1 MALNLAAWLAK
12 QLGNGNEALAIPL
25 ADVSGLDG
33 SDEREWLITNG
44 LGSYASGTILGAN
57 TRKYHGL
64 LVAALNP
71 PTGRRVLFS
80 RIDEEVN
87 GEKLGASFWNPGFTA
102 PRGFEK
108 IVAFTVHPVPTWCYR
123 VDGGYLI
130 KQVAMLP
137 GEQQTVIGYSWVPD
151 EGQSAVKV
159 AELKLDLLVNDRDFH
174 QEMRGHDGWHFR
186 QFVQGDRRTVV
197 IKSTDDALHQLQVQF
212 DRGTYEAQPAWYYNY
227 YWPVEY
233 QRGHNCREDNFR
245 AGRLTVAL
253 QPGESITLAASVD
266 GRVVSSLRPIGEVVQ
281 AVAAH
286 QRQLLAAAGV
296 VADAGATD
304 PSHNARRSL
313 VLAADQF
320 LVRRDSTQSDS
331 IIAGYHWFNDWGRDS
346 MISLPG
352 LCLSTGRAAAAKG
365 ILTTF
370 AAYLS
375 EGMLPNNFPDVGAQP
390 EYNTS
395 DATFWWAWALLK
407 YLNAT
412 GDEDFVRSMLPHLE
426 SVVDWHVK
434 GTRYGLHMDD
444 DGLIAGGADGVQL
457 TWMDAKVDGFVVTP
471 RRGKAVEINAL
482 WYNFLKVVEHLHQR
496 LGQAADGT
504 KYGAM
509 AEQALAGFA
518 AFWNADRG
526 CLYDVIREDGSRDA
540 GIRPNQVIAASLPY
554 SPLTAEQARS
564 LLWVVERELLTPYGL
579 RTLSPY
585 DVQYEP
591 LYGRGKQ
598 QAGPYDR
605 DVTYHQGTVWPWLLG
620 PWVDARIRVYGTTTE
635 NLAYIKHALKP
646 LLTHLASVAGLG
658 SISEIFD
665 GDRPHK
671 PQGCIAQAWSIAE
684 LLRVL
689 TDYPQLA

>member
-1 MALNLAAWLAK
+1 MAFNLAAWLAN
-12 QLGNGNEALAIPL
+12 QLGNSNEALDLPL
-25 ADVSGLDG
+25 ADVSRLDG

-44 LGSYASGTILGAN
+44 LGSYASGTIFGAN

-64 LVAALNP
+64 LVAALSP
-71 PTGRRVLFS
+71 PTGRRVLLS

-87 GEKLGASFWNPGFTA
+87 GEQLGTSLWNSGHLA

-123 VDGGYLI
+123 VAGGYLI

-151 EGQSAVKV
+151 EGSPDGAAAQ
-159 AELKLDLLVNDRDFH
+159 LKLDLLVNDRDFH
-174 QEMRGHDGWHFR
+174 QETRGNDGWHFR
-186 QFVQGDRRTVV
+186 QFVQGDRTVV
-197 IKSTDDALHQLQVQF
+197 IKSTDDALHQLRVQF
-212 DRGTYEAQPAWYYNY
+212 DRGTYEAQPRWYYNY
-227 YWPVEY
+227 YWPVEFH
-233 QRGHNCREDNFR
+233 RGHNCREDNFH
-245 AGRLTVAL
+245 AGRLTVTL
-253 QPGESITLAASVD
+253 KPGESLTLAASVD
-266 GRVVSSLRPIGEVVQ
+266 GRVVSSLRSIGEIVQ

-286 QRQLLAAAGV
+286 QHQLLAQASV
-296 VADAGATD
+296 DTDAGAHQ
-304 PSHNARRSL
+304 SARRAL

-375 EGMLPNNFPDVGAQP
+375 EGMLPNNFPDTGAHP

-434 GTRYGLHMDD
+434 GTRYGLRMDD
-444 DGLIAGGADGVQL
+444 DGLITGGADGVQL

-482 WYNFLKVVEHLHQR
+482 WYNFLKVLEHLHQR
-496 LGQAADGT
+496 LGSAADGT

-509 AEQALAGFA
+509 AERTLAGFA

-526 CLYDVIREDGSRDA
+526 CLYDVIREDGTADA

-554 SPLTAEQARS
+554 SPLTVEQARS
-564 LLWVVERELLTPYGL
+564 MLWVVERELLTPYGL

-585 DVQYEP
+585 DAQYEP
-591 LYGRGKQ
+591 LYGRGKDEARQ
-598 QAGPYDR
+598 YDR

-620 PWVDARIRVYGTTTE
+620 PWVDARIRVYGETAE
-635 NLAYIKHALKP
+635 NLAFVRNALQP
-646 LLTHLASVAGLG
+646 LLTHLATAAGLG
-658 SISEIFD
+658 SVSEIFD

-689 TDYPQLA
+689 TDHEQLA

>member
-1 MALNLAAWLAK
+1 MAFNLAAWLAN
-12 QLGNGNEALAIPL
+12 QLGNSNEALDLPL
-25 ADVSGLDG
+25 ADVSRLDG

-44 LGSYASGTILGAN
+44 LGSYASGTIFGAN

-64 LVAALNP
+64 LVAALSP
-71 PTGRRVLFS
+71 PTGRRVLLS

-87 GEKLGASFWNPGFTA
+87 GEQLGASLWNSGHLA

-123 VDGGYLI
+123 VAGGYLI

-151 EGQSAVKV
+151 EGSPDGAAAQ
-159 AELKLDLLVNDRDFH
+159 LKLDLLVNDRDFH
-174 QEMRGHDGWHFR
+174 QETRGNEGWHFR
-186 QFVQGDRRTVV
+186 QFVQGDRTVV
-197 IKSTDDALHQLQVQF
+197 IKSTDDALHQLRVQF
-212 DRGTYEAQPAWYYNY
+212 DRGTYEAQPRWYYNY
-227 YWPVEY
+227 YWPVEFH
-233 QRGHNCREDNFR
+233 RGHNCREDNFH
-245 AGRLTVAL
+245 AGRLTVTL
-253 QPGESITLAASVD
+253 KPGESLTLAASVD
-266 GRVVSSLRPIGEVVQ
+266 GRVVSSLRSIGEIVQ

-286 QRQLLAAAGV
+286 QHQLLAQAAV
-296 VADAGATD
+296 DADAGARQ
-304 PSHNARRSL
+304 SARRAL

-320 LVRRDSTQSDS
+320 LVKRDSTQSDS

-352 LCLSTGRAAAAKG
+352 LCLSTGRVAAAKG

-375 EGMLPNNFPDVGAQP
+375 QGMLPNNFPDTGAHP

-434 GTRYGLHMDD
+434 GTRYGLRVDD
-444 DGLIAGGADGVQL
+444 DGLITGGADGVQL

-482 WYNFLKVVEHLHQR
+482 WYNFLKVLEHLHQR
-496 LGQAADGT
+496 LGSAADGT

-509 AEQALAGFA
+509 AERALAGFA

-526 CLYDVIREDGSRDA
+526 CLYDVIREDGSADA
-540 GIRPNQVIAASLPY
+540 SIRPNQVIAASLPY
-554 SPLTAEQARS
+554 SPLTVEQARS
-564 LLWVVERELLTPYGL
+564 MLWVVERELLTPYGL

-585 DVQYEP
+585 DAQYEP
-591 LYGRGKQ
+591 LYGRGKDEARQ
-598 QAGPYDR
+598 YDR

-620 PWVDARIRVYGTTTE
+620 PWVDARMRIYGETAQNMTF
-635 NLAYIKHALKP
+635 IKNALRP
-646 LLTHLASVAGLG
+646 LLTHLVTAAGLG
-658 SISEIFD
+658 SVSEIFD

-671 PQGCIAQAWSIAE
+671 PQGCIAQAWSIGE